1 MQELAAIGYL
11 LASLMV
17 MLIVSGILSEI
28 HKHEKISFI
37 STLSILLAILSTAIF
52 SIYSHFNMQ
61 SAISAY
67 NLHNQQ
73 AAYSTFSAHA
83 IHMLGILNISTLSS
97 LFLVLFS
104 SGLILIEILAYRNSK
119 DICVFNML
127 LSFSAVGIFLV
138 STAYSL
144 LMIFIAIELVSIPAA
159 LMILLGGKK
168 NLEAATKLFIL
179 GAVSI
184 AIFAFA
190 MALLLPFNAT
200 LSLSPLSSNI
210 NYLSLLSMILFIAA
224 LSIEAAL
231 FPFNLWIPDVYQGS
245 QGHITALLSGI
256 NKKVAF
262 VAIIYILFIVF
273 FSYRYEFSGILSII
287 AILTMFFGN
296 LVAMVQKNI
305 KRMLA
310 YSSISQAG
318 YILIGL
324 AAISSY
330 GLQASIYQL
339 FAHMF
344 MTIGAFS
351 IVMWMESKNLFNRSD
366 YKGMIHRNAFA
377 AIAFTIL
384 MLSMAGIPPFM
395 GFVGKFLLFSSAIQS
410 NLLFLALIGIINSFI
425 SVYYYGKV
433 INTMFQRS
441 RRPILY
447 IRKNIS
453 FVVMTSLIVIILVGI
468 YPQPFMSVIMHAVS
482 FIFH

>member
-1 MQELAAIGYL
+1 MLELFNIGYMFAILMTL
-11 LASLMV
+11 L
-17 MLIVSGILSEI
+17 IISGILSEI

-37 STLSILLAILSTAIF
+37 SITIILLAILLGSIF
-52 SIYSHFNMQ
+52 SIYSNF
-61 SAISAY
+61 
-67 NLHNQQ
+67 NLH
-73 AAYSTFSAHA
+73 A
-83 IHMLGILNISTLSS
+83 LGILNISPLSS
-97 LFLVLFS
+97 LFLLLFS
-104 SGLILIEILAYRNSK
+104 SGLILIEILAYHNSE
-119 DICVFNML
+119 DICIFNML

-144 LMIFIAIELVSIPAA
+144 LTIFIAIELVSLPTA
-159 LMILLGGKK
+159 LMMLVGGKK

-184 AIFAFA
+184 SVFAFA
-190 MALLLPFNAT
+190 MALIMPYNAT
-200 LSLSPLSSNI
+200 LSLSSLSMNANI
-210 NYLSLLSMILFIAA
+210 GGNYLILLSMVLFIAA
-224 LSIEAAL
+224 LSVEAAL

-273 FSYRYEFSGILSII
+273 FSYRSEFSNILGII

-330 GLQASIYQL
+330 GLQASIYQI

-351 IVMWMESKNLFNRSD
+351 IVMWMESKSIFNRND
-366 YKGMIHRNAFA
+366 CKGMIHRNSFV
-377 AIAFTIL
+377 AISFTIL

-395 GFVGKFLLFSSAIQS
+395 GFVGKFLLFSSAIKS
-410 NLLFLALIGIINSFI
+410 NLLFLALMGIINSFI
-425 SVYYYGKV
+425 SVYYYGKI
-433 INTMFQRS
+433 INVMFQKSDKPYLYFRRS
-441 RRPILY
+441 IL
-447 IRKNIS
+447 
-453 FVVMTSLIVIILVGI
+453 FVVGISLLIIIAVGI
-468 YPQPFMSVIMHAVS
+468 YPQPFISLIAHAVS
-482 FIFH
+482 FIF